1 MRVSIV
7 PATEEHAEAI
17 GQNPRPA
24 DMDEVWA
31 SHRMTVR
38 AALDQG
44 IKTGRSYAVLMDDE
58 PVLIF
63 GVVPFSILGGIGV
76 VWALGSRAME
86 RRQVQ
91 REFLR
96 YSRKVLEVVQE
107 WFPTM
112 LYNFVDV
119 RNAEAIRWLRWMGF
133 TIAEPQPIGFQGE
146 LFHPFFIHVRAKEN
160 VSFASQP

>member
-1 MRVSIV
+1 MKVSIV
-7 PATEEHAEAI
+7 PATEEHADVI
-17 GQNPRPA
+17 GNDPRPA

-38 AALDQG
+38 KALEHG
-44 IKTGRSYAVLMDDE
+44 LKVGRSYAVLMDDD

-63 GVVPFSILGGIGV
+63 GAVPFSILGGIGV

-86 RRQVQ
+86 RRDVQ

-96 YSRKVLEVVQE
+96 YSRDVLEVVRG

-119 RNAEAIRWLRWMGF
+119 RNAGAIRWLRWMGF
-133 TIAEPQPIGFQGE
+133 TIAEPQAIGANGE
-146 LFHPFFIHVRAKEN
+146 LFHPFFIHVRQAVACVE
-160 VSFASQP
+160 S

>member
-1 MRVSIV
+1 MKVSIV
-7 PATEEHAEAI
+7 PATEAHADVI
-17 GQNPRPA
+17 GSNPRPA

-38 AALDQG
+38 DALQHG
-44 IKTGRSYAVLMDDE
+44 LQTGRSYAVLMDDE

-86 RRQVQ
+86 RREVQ
-91 REFLR
+91 RQFLR
-96 YSRKVLEVVQE
+96 YSRGVLEVVQG

-119 RNAEAIRWLRWMGF
+119 RNADAIRWLRWMGF
-133 TIAEPQPIGFQGE
+133 TIAEPQAIGVQGE
-146 LFHPFFIHVRAKEN
+146 KFHPFFIHVRQ
-160 VSFASQP
+160 VSACAES